1 MASAEETDAAVLAAL
16 READVGL
23 IADGVG
29 VDYEDAQK
37 IYELLLATGL
47 PSGIKYVTAWNDADT
62 GEVYYRVRTDTEKRE
77 VYLYS
82 DGDEISFRITDG
94 DIDYSVADSAE
105 ETEVDVSE
113 TEPPKEIDTEDVTAA
128 DTETTA
134 EHEET
139 DGMTEVVTET
149 EKVTEAVTEKVTEIV
164 TEEVTETVAETATE
178 TAVETAAETEKE
190 KLEITL
196 NTNTK
201 KYHYQGCKSI
211 DQMKEKNKKTVFVSS
226 VDELFDMGYEPCGNC
241 AKKDKR

>member
-1 MASAEETDAAVLAAL
+1 MASAEETDAAVLSAL
-16 READVGL
+16 RESDVGL

-94 DIDYSVADSAE
+94 DIDYSETDFAE
-105 ETEVDVSE
+105 ETEVYVSE

-134 EHEET
+134 EPEET
-139 DGMTEVVTET
+139 DGMTEGVTET

-164 TEEVTETVAETATE
+164 TEEIAETAT
-178 TAVETAAETEKE
+178 ETAAETEKE

-211 DQMKEKNKKTVFVSS
+211 NQMKEKNKKTIFVSS